1 MTTVLNP
8 NRLVASHQPLDLF
21 IVESQ
26 PIARLGMRAYFEQIP
41 HITIVGESDSG
52 PRALTTI
59 RKLNPD
65 IVLLDLTTED
75 RNGLATTQQIKTF
88 DSGIKIVILSY
99 YESMTDVQEAFEAGV
114 DAYCMKDITPER
126 LVEVLQSV
134 LQAPTALNGPERPQT
149 WASLNAHSN
158 GPTRGPLNHKYQ
170 LTQRESQVLRLITL
184 GKNNTQIA
192 SSLYISIHTVKAHI
206 GNLTQK
212 LLVMGR
218 LQAAVKAV
226 QEGLV

>member
-8 NRLVASHQPLDLF
+8 NRLVESHHPLDLF

-26 PIARLGMRAYFEQIP
+26 PIARLGMRAYFQQIP
-41 HITIVGESDSG
+41 HITIVGECDSG
-52 PRALTTI
+52 PRALSSI
-59 RKLNPD
+59 HKLTPD

-75 RNGLATTQQIKTF
+75 RNGLTTTQQIKAF
-88 DSGIKIVILSY
+88 DSGIKIVILSH

-134 LQAPTALNGPERPQT
+134 LQAPTKLNKNTEHAWTETPP
-149 WASLNAHSN
+149 HSN
-158 GPTRGPLNHKYQ
+158 VPTRGPLNHKYQ

-226 QEGLV
+226 QEGLI